1 MAARKR
7 SRDEHISHEEGGDA
21 ALLAQLL
28 RHRATSFRELPP
40 QDPCTASNGAK
51 REQRAPLNGQNSH
64 KGSLN
69 DRGCP
74 ALPAP

>member
-7 SRDEHISHEEGGDA
+7 SRDEHISHEEGGDDV
-21 ALLAQLL
+21 LLAQLL
-28 RHRATSFRELPP
+28 RHRTTSLRGTPP

-51 REQRAPLNGQNSH
+51 REQRAQLNGQNSR

-69 DRGCP
+69 DRGCL